1 LRYAKDATVVLPNYR
16 RPGLAFVSARRRQ
29 PLIRRPPPAR
39 TTSPCGGEAETANGL
54 SFLQIYFSIN
64 CRPGEFPGDRAVAD
78 HPTPP
83 EL

>member
-1 LRYAKDATVVLPNYR
+1 LRYAKDATVVAAKYR
-16 RPGLAFVSARRRQ
+16 RPDSAFVSARRRQ

-64 CRPGEFPGDRAVAD
+64 CRSGEFPGDRAVAD